1 MIDRRSLVEVGVA
14 MVLRDRFSNE
24 AGRISNSFRTMM
36 NDMNTWNRGIQM
48 STSNAFEFGK
58 ELVGGM
64 ARAYQYSA
72 GVYDQVFLASKMSG
86 ANAAQQAR
94 LMQVAKEVNEVTP
107 LTAADIASGE
117 KYLAMAGNNVEQIER
132 MIGPAAK
139 LASIFSMPLGQKG
152 GVADLVTNI
161 MQTFN
166 IPSQNATQV
175 VDQLATAVTSANISL
190 TDLAQSFQYSGAEF
204 RNAKI
209 SMGDAAAAIGVLGNQ
224 GIQASSAGTALA
236 NMMRYLTLSVTGQ
249 KKGGGEMLKS
259 LGIDPKTL
267 VDASGNLLRLDK
279 IISILGDKLRG
290 KRGIDISSAL
300 FNIFGVRGTRAA
312 SALLQDYWTGANKLT
327 ELMDKVAGAS
337 GTVENLTQERLQT
350 PAGII
355 EQFKSNWENFIVT
368 AGSTLAE
375 VFSPVLKLGSGILKI
390 INSMQETWAGKFL
403 VKVVATGAVVGTLYQ
418 GFKFIQ
424 GTIKMISTF
433 QALAT
438 SETNGMAEGMVRT
451 NVQASILEGHMRNIS
466 AMMMR
471 MTAMQMAPGK
481 FFALP
486 MGGTIGKTR
495 KGTVVARDARG
506 RFTSMSTLAGAGVGA
521 AVGSTVTKTA
531 GQQIA
536 KKGARGFGAAV
547 GSTVTK
553 TAGQQI
559 AKKGAMGFGAR
570 LLGGRL
576 LGFLGGPWGLLASIA
591 IPALIE
597 VIGGLTN
604 SVDKNT
610 AALTSEETKASIQ
623 DRNQQAFVDAVRSAI
638 RDGFKDSR
646 INISVDGNE
655 AGDFAPGG
663 QQDFTGISLGLN

>member
-1 MIDRRSLVEVGVA
+1 MINSRSLVEVGVA
-14 MVLRDRFSNE
+14 MVLKDRFSNE

-48 STSNAFEFGK
+48 SAANAFDFGK

-64 ARAYQYSA
+64 AKAYQYSA

-86 ANAAQQAR
+86 ANAAQQVR
-94 LMQVAKEVNEVTP
+94 LMQVAKEVNEVLP
-107 LTAADIASGE
+107 LTAKDIASGE
-117 KYLAMAGNNVEQIER
+117 KYLAMAGNNVEQIEK

-139 LASIFSMPLGQKG
+139 LASIFSMPLGEKG
-152 GVADLVTNI
+152 GVADLMTNI

-249 KKGGGEMLKS
+249 KKAGSTMLKS
-259 LGIDPKTL
+259 LGIDPASL
-267 VDASGNLLRLDK
+267 VDSQGNLLRLDK
-279 IISILGDKLRG
+279 IITMLGDKLRG
-290 KRGIDISSAL
+290 RRGIDISSAL

-312 SALLQDYWTGANKLT
+312 SALLQDYWSGTNKLT
-327 ELMDKVAGAS
+327 ELMDKVNSAK
-337 GTVENLTQERLQT
+337 GTVESLTQERLQT

-368 AGSTLAE
+368 VGSTLAQ
-375 VFSPVLKLGSGILKI
+375 VFNPLLKFGSGLFKI
-390 INSMQETWAGKFL
+390 INDIQETWAGKFL
-403 VKVVATGAVVGTLYQ
+403 VKVVATGALVGTLYQ
-418 GFKFIQ
+418 GFKFIS
-424 GTIKMISTF
+424 GTIRMISTF

-438 SETNGMAEGMVRT
+438 AETEGMAAGMTKT
-451 NVQASILEGHMRNIS
+451 NVQATILEGHLRNIS

-471 MTAMQMAPGK
+471 MTALQMAPGK

-486 MGGTIGKTR
+486 MGGTVGKTK
-495 KGTVVARDARG
+495 KGTVVARDSQG
-506 RFTSMSTLAGAGVGA
+506 RFTSMSTLAGAGAGA
-521 AVGSTVTKTA
+521 AVGSTVTRTA
-531 GQQIA
+531 GQQVA
-536 KKGARGFGAAV
+536 KRGA
-547 GSTVTK
+547 
-553 TAGQQI
+553 I
-559 AKKGAMGFGAR
+559 GFGAR
-570 LLGGRL
+570 LLGSRL
-576 LGFLGGPWGLLASIA
+576 LGFLGGPLGLALSIG
-591 IPALIE
+591 IPLLIE

-610 AALTSEETKASIQ
+610 EALNSDDNKASIQ
-623 DRNQQAFVDAVRSAI
+623 ERNQQAFVEAVRSAI

-646 INISVDGNE
+646 INISVDGE
-655 AGDFAPGG
+655 PVGDFAPGNSS
-663 QQDFTGISLGLN
+663 DFTGIALGIN

>member
-117 KYLAMAGNNVEQIER
+117 RYLAMAGNNVEQIER

-152 GVADLVTNI
+152 GVADLMTNI

-267 VDASGNLLRLDK
+267 VDASGNL
-279 IISILGDKLRG
+279 RG

-350 PAGII
+350 HAGII

-438 SETNGMAEGMVRT
+438 SETKGMAEGMVRT
-451 NVQASILEGHMRNIS
+451 NVQASILEGHLRNIS

-536 KKGARGFGAAV
+536 KR
-547 GSTVTK
+547 
-553 TAGQQI
+553 
-559 AKKGAMGFGAR
+559 GAMGFGAR

-610 AALTSEETKASIQ
+610 EALTSEETKASIQ

>member
-1 MIDRRSLVEVGVA
+1 MINSRSLVEVGVA
-14 MVLRDRFSNE
+14 MVLKDRFSNE

-48 STSNAFEFGK
+48 SAANAFDFGK

-64 ARAYQYSA
+64 AKAYQYSA

-107 LTAADIASGE
+107 LTAKDIASGE
-117 KYLAMAGNNVEQIER
+117 RYLAMAGNNVEQIEK

-139 LASIFSMPLGQKG
+139 LASIFSMPVGEKG
-152 GVADLVTNI
+152 GVADLMTNI

-175 VDQLATAVTSANISL
+175 VDQLATAVNSANISL

-249 KKGGGEMLKS
+249 KKAGSTMLKS
-259 LGIDPKTL
+259 LGIDPASL
-267 VDASGNLLRLDK
+267 VDSQGNLLRLDK
-279 IISILGDKLRG
+279 IITMLGDKLRG
-290 KRGIDISSAL
+290 RRGIDISSAL

-312 SALLQDYWTGANKLT
+312 SALLQDYWSGTNKLT
-327 ELMDKVAGAS
+327 ELMDKVNSAK
-337 GTVENLTQERLQT
+337 GTVESLTQERLQT

-355 EQFKSNWENFIVT
+355 EQFKSNWENFVVT
-368 AGSTLAE
+368 IGSTLAQ
-375 VFSPVLKLGSGILKI
+375 VFNPLLKFGSGLLKI
-390 INSMQETWAGKFL
+390 INDIQETWAGKFL
-403 VKVVATGAVVGTLYQ
+403 VKVVATGALVGTLYQ
-418 GFKFIQ
+418 GFKFIS
-424 GTIKMISTF
+424 GTIRMISTF

-438 SETNGMAEGMVRT
+438 AETEGMAAGMTKT
-451 NVQASILEGHMRNIS
+451 NVQATILEGHLRNIS

-471 MTAMQMAPGK
+471 MTALQMAPGK

-486 MGGTIGKTR
+486 MGGTVGKTK
-495 KGTVVARDARG
+495 KGTVVARDSQG
-506 RFTSMSTLAGAGVGA
+506 RFTSMSTLAGAGAGA
-521 AVGSTVTKTA
+521 AVGSTVTRTA
-531 GQQIA
+531 GQQVA
-536 KKGARGFGAAV
+536 KRGA
-547 GSTVTK
+547 
-553 TAGQQI
+553 I
-559 AKKGAMGFGAR
+559 GFGAR
-570 LLGGRL
+570 LLGSRL
-576 LGFLGGPWGLLASIA
+576 LGFLGGPLGLALSIG
-591 IPALIE
+591 IPLLIE

-610 AALTSEETKASIQ
+610 EALNSDDNKASIQ
-623 DRNQQAFVDAVRSAI
+623 ERNQQAFVEAVRSAI

-646 INISVDGNE
+646 INISVDGE
-655 AGDFAPGG
+655 PVGDFAPGNSS
-663 QQDFTGISLGLN
+663 DFTGIALGIN

>member
-1 MIDRRSLVEVGVA
+1 MINSRSLVEVGVA
-14 MVLRDRFSNE
+14 MVLKDRFSNE

-48 STSNAFEFGK
+48 SAANAFDFGK

-64 ARAYQYSA
+64 AKAYQYSA

-107 LTAADIASGE
+107 LTAKDIASGE
-117 KYLAMAGNNVEQIER
+117 RYLAMAGNNVEQIEK

-139 LASIFSMPLGQKG
+139 LASIFSMSLGEKG
-152 GVADLVTNI
+152 GVADLMTNI

-249 KKGGGEMLKS
+249 KKAGSTMLKS
-259 LGIDPKTL
+259 LGIDPASL
-267 VDASGNLLRLDK
+267 VDSQGNLLRLDK
-279 IISILGDKLRG
+279 IITMLGDKLRG
-290 KRGIDISSAL
+290 RRGIDISSAL

-312 SALLQDYWTGANKLT
+312 SALLQDYWSGTNKLT
-327 ELMDKVAGAS
+327 ELMDKVNSAK
-337 GTVENLTQERLQT
+337 GTVESLTQERLQT

-355 EQFKSNWENFIVT
+355 EQFKSNWENFVVT
-368 AGSTLAE
+368 VGSTLAQ
-375 VFSPVLKLGSGILKI
+375 VFNPLLKFGSGLFKI
-390 INSMQETWAGKFL
+390 INDIQETWAGKFL
-403 VKVVATGAVVGTLYQ
+403 VKVVATGALVGTLYQ
-418 GFKFIQ
+418 GFKFIS
-424 GTIKMISTF
+424 GTIRVISTF

-438 SETNGMAEGMVRT
+438 AETEGMAAGMNKT
-451 NVQASILEGHMRNIS
+451 NVQATILEGHLRNIS

-471 MTAMQMAPGK
+471 MTALQMAPGK

-486 MGGTIGKTR
+486 MGGTVGKTK
-495 KGTVVARDARG
+495 KGTVVARDSQG
-506 RFTSMSTLAGAGVGA
+506 RFTSMSTLAGAGAGA
-521 AVGSTVTKTA
+521 AVGSTVTRTA
-531 GQQIA
+531 GQQVA
-536 KKGARGFGAAV
+536 KRGA
-547 GSTVTK
+547 
-553 TAGQQI
+553 I
-559 AKKGAMGFGAR
+559 GFGAR
-570 LLGGRL
+570 LLGSRL
-576 LGFLGGPWGLLASIA
+576 LGFLGGPLGLALSIG
-591 IPALIE
+591 IPLLIE
-597 VIGGLTN
+597 VIGSLTS

-610 AALTSEETKASIQ
+610 EALNSDDNKASIQ
-623 DRNQQAFVDAVRSAI
+623 ERNQQAFVEAVRSAI

-646 INISVDGNE
+646 INISVDGE
-655 AGDFAPGG
+655 PVGDFAPGNSS
-663 QQDFTGISLGLN
+663 DFTGIALGIN

>member
-1 MIDRRSLVEVGVA
+1 MINSRSLVEVGVA
-14 MVLRDRFSNE
+14 MVLKDRFSNE

-48 STSNAFEFGK
+48 SAANAFDFGK

-64 ARAYQYSA
+64 AKAYQYSA

-117 KYLAMAGNNVEQIER
+117 KYLAMAGNNVEQIEK

-139 LASIFSMPLGQKG
+139 LASIFSMPLGGKG
-152 GVADLVTNI
+152 GVADSMTNI

-175 VDQLATAVTSANISL
+175 VDQLATAVNSANISL

-259 LGIDPKTL
+259 LGIDPASL
-267 VDASGNLLRLDK
+267 VDSQGNLLRLDK
-279 IISILGDKLRG
+279 IITMLGDKLRG
-290 KRGIDISSAL
+290 RRGIDISSAL

-312 SALLQDYWTGANKLT
+312 SALLQDYWSGTNKLT
-327 ELMDKVAGAS
+327 ELMDKVNSAK
-337 GTVENLTQERLQT
+337 GTVESLTQERLQT

-355 EQFKSNWENFIVT
+355 EQFKSNWENFVVT
-368 AGSTLAE
+368 VGSTLAQ
-375 VFSPVLKLGSGILKI
+375 VFNPLLKFGSGLLKI
-390 INSMQETWAGKFL
+390 INDIQETWAGKFL
-403 VKVVATGAVVGTLYQ
+403 VKVVATGALVGTLYQ
-418 GFKFIQ
+418 GFKFIS
-424 GTIKMISTF
+424 GTIRMISTF

-438 SETNGMAEGMVRT
+438 AETEGMAAGMTKT
-451 NVQASILEGHMRNIS
+451 NVQATILEGHLRNIS

-471 MTAMQMAPGK
+471 MTALQMAPGK

-486 MGGTIGKTR
+486 MGGTVGKTK
-495 KGTVVARDARG
+495 KGTVVARDSQG
-506 RFTSMSTLAGAGVGA
+506 RFTSMSTLAGAGAGA
-521 AVGSTVTKTA
+521 AVGSTVTRTA
-531 GQQIA
+531 GQQVA
-536 KKGARGFGAAV
+536 KRGA
-547 GSTVTK
+547 
-553 TAGQQI
+553 I
-559 AKKGAMGFGAR
+559 GFGAR
-570 LLGGRL
+570 LLGSRL
-576 LGFLGGPWGLLASIA
+576 LGFLGGPLGLALSIG
-591 IPALIE
+591 IPLLIE

-610 AALTSEETKASIQ
+610 EALNSDDNKASIQ
-623 DRNQQAFVDAVRSAI
+623 ERNQQAFVEAVRSAI

-646 INISVDGNE
+646 INISVDGE
-655 AGDFAPGG
+655 PVGDFAPGNSS
-663 QQDFTGISLGLN
+663 DFTGIALGIN

>member
-1 MIDRRSLVEVGVA
+1 MINSRSLVEVGVA
-14 MVLRDRFSNE
+14 MVLKDRFSNE

-48 STSNAFEFGK
+48 SAANAFDFGK

-64 ARAYQYSA
+64 AKAYQYSA

-107 LTAADIASGE
+107 LTAKDIASGE
-117 KYLAMAGNNVEQIER
+117 RYLAMAGNNVEQIEK

-139 LASIFSMPLGQKG
+139 LASIFSMPLGEKG
-152 GVADLVTNI
+152 GVADLMTNI

-249 KKGGGEMLKS
+249 KKAGSTMLKS
-259 LGIDPKTL
+259 LGIDPASL
-267 VDASGNLLRLDK
+267 VDSQGNLLRLDK
-279 IISILGDKLRG
+279 IITMLGDKLRG
-290 KRGIDISSAL
+290 RRGIDISSAL

-312 SALLQDYWTGANKLT
+312 SALLQDYWSGTNKLT
-327 ELMDKVAGAS
+327 ELMDKVNSAK

-368 AGSTLAE
+368 AGSTLAK
-375 VFSPVLKLGSGILKI
+375 VFNPLLKFGSGLLKI
-390 INSMQETWAGKFL
+390 INDIQETWAGKFL
-403 VKVVATGAVVGTLYQ
+403 VKIVATGALVGTIYQ
-418 GFKFIQ
+418 GFKFIS
-424 GTIKMISTF
+424 GTIRMISTF

-438 SETNGMAEGMVRT
+438 AETEGMAAGMTKT
-451 NVQASILEGHMRNIS
+451 NVQATILESHLRNIS

-471 MTAMQMAPGK
+471 MTALQMAPGK

-486 MGGTIGKTR
+486 MGGTVGKTK
-495 KGTVVARDARG
+495 KGTVVARDSQG
-506 RFTSMSTLAGAGVGA
+506 RFTSMSTLAGAGAGA
-521 AVGSTVTKTA
+521 AVGSTVTRTA
-531 GQQIA
+531 GQQVA
-536 KKGARGFGAAV
+536 KRGA
-547 GSTVTK
+547 
-553 TAGQQI
+553 I
-559 AKKGAMGFGAR
+559 GFGAR
-570 LLGGRL
+570 LLGSRL
-576 LGFLGGPWGLLASIA
+576 LGFLGGPLGLALSIG
-591 IPALIE
+591 IPLLIE
-597 VIGGLTN
+597 VIGGLTS

-610 AALTSEETKASIQ
+610 EALNSDDNKASLQ
-623 DRNQQAFVDAVRSAI
+623 ERNQQAFVEAVRSAI

-646 INISVDGNE
+646 INISVDGE
-655 AGDFAPGG
+655 PVGDFAPGNSS
-663 QQDFTGISLGLN
+663 DFTGIALGIN

>member
-1 MIDRRSLVEVGVA
+1 MINSRSLVEVGVA
-14 MVLRDRFSNE
+14 MVLKDRFSNE

-48 STSNAFEFGK
+48 SAANAFDFGK

-64 ARAYQYSA
+64 AKAYQYSA

-107 LTAADIASGE
+107 LTAKDIASGE
-117 KYLAMAGNNVEQIER
+117 RYLAMAGNNVEQIEK
-132 MIGPAAK
+132 MIGPASK
-139 LASIFSMPLGQKG
+139 LASIFSMPLGEKG
-152 GVADLVTNI
+152 GVADLMTNI

-249 KKGGGEMLKS
+249 KKAGSTMLKS
-259 LGIDPKTL
+259 LGIDPASL
-267 VDASGNLLRLDK
+267 VDSQGNLLRLDK
-279 IISILGDKLRG
+279 IITMLGDKLRG
-290 KRGIDISSAL
+290 RRGIDISSAL

-312 SALLQDYWTGANKLT
+312 SALLQDYWSGTNKLT
-327 ELMDKVAGAS
+327 ELMDKVNSAK
-337 GTVENLTQERLQT
+337 GTVESLTQERLQT

-355 EQFKSNWENFIVT
+355 EQFKSNWENFVVT
-368 AGSTLAE
+368 VGSTLAQ
-375 VFSPVLKLGSGILKI
+375 VFNPLLKFGSGLLKI
-390 INSMQETWAGKFL
+390 INDIQETWAGKFL
-403 VKVVATGAVVGTLYQ
+403 VKVVATGALVGTIYQ
-418 GFKFIQ
+418 GFKFIS
-424 GTIKMISTF
+424 GTIRMISTF

-438 SETNGMAEGMVRT
+438 AETEGMAAGMTKT
-451 NVQASILEGHMRNIS
+451 NVQATILEGHLRNIS

-471 MTAMQMAPGK
+471 MTALQMAPGK

-486 MGGTIGKTR
+486 MGGTVGKTK
-495 KGTVVARDARG
+495 KGTVVARDSQG
-506 RFTSMSTLAGAGVGA
+506 RFTSMSTLAGAGAGA
-521 AVGSTVTKTA
+521 AVGSTVTRTA
-531 GQQIA
+531 GQQVA
-536 KKGARGFGAAV
+536 KRGA
-547 GSTVTK
+547 
-553 TAGQQI
+553 I
-559 AKKGAMGFGAR
+559 GFGAR
-570 LLGGRL
+570 LLGSRL
-576 LGFLGGPWGLLASIA
+576 LGFLGGPLGLALSIG
-591 IPALIE
+591 IPLLIE

-610 AALTSEETKASIQ
+610 EALNSDDNKASIQ
-623 DRNQQAFVDAVRSAI
+623 ERNQQAFVEAVRSAI

-646 INISVDGNE
+646 INISVDGE
-655 AGDFAPGG
+655 PVGDFAPGNSS
-663 QQDFTGISLGLN
+663 DFTGIALGIN

>member
-1 MIDRRSLVEVGVA
+1 MINSRSLVEVGVA
-14 MVLRDRFSNE
+14 MVLKDRFSNE

-48 STSNAFEFGK
+48 SAANAFDFGK

-64 ARAYQYSA
+64 AKAYQYSA

-107 LTAADIASGE
+107 LTAKDIASGE
-117 KYLAMAGNNVEQIER
+117 RYLAMAGNNVEQIEK

-139 LASIFSMPLGQKG
+139 LASIFSMPLGEKG
-152 GVADLVTNI
+152 GVADLMTNI

-209 SMGDAAAAIGVLGNQ
+209 SMGDAAAAVGVLGNQ

-249 KKGGGEMLKS
+249 KKAGSTMLKS
-259 LGIDPKTL
+259 LGIDPASL
-267 VDASGNLLRLDK
+267 VDSQGNLLRLDK
-279 IISILGDKLRG
+279 IITMLGDKLRG
-290 KRGIDISSAL
+290 RRGIDISSAL

-312 SALLQDYWTGANKLT
+312 SALLQDYWSGTNKLT
-327 ELMDKVAGAS
+327 ELMDKVNSAK
-337 GTVENLTQERLQT
+337 GTVESLTQERLQT

-355 EQFKSNWENFIVT
+355 EQFKSNWENFVVT
-368 AGSTLAE
+368 VGSTLAQ
-375 VFSPVLKLGSGILKI
+375 VFNPLLKFGSGLLKI
-390 INSMQETWAGKFL
+390 INDIQETWAGKFL
-403 VKVVATGAVVGTLYQ
+403 VKVVATGALVGTLYQ
-418 GFKFIQ
+418 GFKFIS
-424 GTIKMISTF
+424 GTIRMISTF

-438 SETNGMAEGMVRT
+438 AETEGMAAGMTKT
-451 NVQASILEGHMRNIS
+451 NVQATILEGHLRNIS

-471 MTAMQMAPGK
+471 MTALQMAPGK

-486 MGGTIGKTR
+486 MGGTVGKTK
-495 KGTVVARDARG
+495 KGTVVARDSQG
-506 RFTSMSTLAGAGVGA
+506 RFTSMSTLAGAGAGA
-521 AVGSTVTKTA
+521 AVGSTVTRTA
-531 GQQIA
+531 GQQVA
-536 KKGARGFGAAV
+536 KRGA
-547 GSTVTK
+547 
-553 TAGQQI
+553 I
-559 AKKGAMGFGAR
+559 GFGAR
-570 LLGGRL
+570 LLGSRL
-576 LGFLGGPWGLLASIA
+576 LGFLGGPLGLALSIG
-591 IPALIE
+591 IPLLIE

-610 AALTSEETKASIQ
+610 ETLNSDDNKASIQ
-623 DRNQQAFVDAVRSAI
+623 ERNQQAFVGAVRSAI

-646 INISVDGNE
+646 INISVDGE
-655 AGDFAPGG
+655 PVGDFAPGNSS
-663 QQDFTGISLGLN
+663 DFTSIALGIN

>member
-1 MIDRRSLVEVGVA
+1 MINSRSLVEVGVA
-14 MVLRDRFSNE
+14 MVLKDRFSNE

-48 STSNAFEFGK
+48 SAANAFDFGK

-64 ARAYQYSA
+64 AKAYQYSA

-107 LTAADIASGE
+107 LTAKDIASGE
-117 KYLAMAGNNVEQIER
+117 RYLAMAGNNVEQIEK

-139 LASIFSMPLGQKG
+139 LASIFSMPVGEKG
-152 GVADLVTNI
+152 GVADLMTNI

-175 VDQLATAVTSANISL
+175 VDQLATAVNSANISL

-249 KKGGGEMLKS
+249 KKAGSTMLKS
-259 LGIDPKTL
+259 LGIDPASL
-267 VDASGNLLRLDK
+267 VDSQGNLLRLDK
-279 IISILGDKLRG
+279 IITILGDKLRG
-290 KRGIDISSAL
+290 RRGIDISSAL

-312 SALLQDYWTGANKLT
+312 SALLQDYWSGTNKLT
-327 ELMDKVAGAS
+327 ELMDKVNSAK
-337 GTVENLTQERLQT
+337 GTVESLTQERLQT

-355 EQFKSNWENFIVT
+355 EQFKSNWENFVVT
-368 AGSTLAE
+368 VGSTLAQ
-375 VFSPVLKLGSGILKI
+375 VFNPLLKFGSGLFKI
-390 INSMQETWAGKFL
+390 INDIQETWAGKFL
-403 VKVVATGAVVGTLYQ
+403 VKVVATGALVGTLYQ
-418 GFKFIQ
+418 GFKFIS
-424 GTIKMISTF
+424 GTIRMISTF

-438 SETNGMAEGMVRT
+438 AETEGMAAGMTKT
-451 NVQASILEGHMRNIS
+451 NVQATILEGHLRNIS

-471 MTAMQMAPGK
+471 MTALQMAPGK

-486 MGGTIGKTR
+486 MGGTVGKTK
-495 KGTVVARDARG
+495 KGTVVARDSQG
-506 RFTSMSTLAGAGVGA
+506 RFTSMSTLAGAGAGA
-521 AVGSTVTKTA
+521 AVGSTVTRTA
-531 GQQIA
+531 GQQVA
-536 KKGARGFGAAV
+536 KRGA
-547 GSTVTK
+547 
-553 TAGQQI
+553 I
-559 AKKGAMGFGAR
+559 GFGAR
-570 LLGGRL
+570 LLGSRL
-576 LGFLGGPWGLLASIA
+576 LGFLGGPLGLALSIG
-591 IPALIE
+591 IPLLIE

-610 AALTSEETKASIQ
+610 EALNSDDNKASIQ
-623 DRNQQAFVDAVRSAI
+623 ERNQQAFVEAVRSAI

>member
-1 MIDRRSLVEVGVA
+1 MINSRSLVEVGVA
-14 MVLRDRFSNE
+14 MVLKDRFSNE

-48 STSNAFEFGK
+48 SAANAFDFGK

-64 ARAYQYSA
+64 AKAYQYSA

-107 LTAADIASGE
+107 LTAKDIASGE
-117 KYLAMAGNNVEQIER
+117 RYLAMAGNNVEQIEK

-139 LASIFSMPLGQKG
+139 LASIFSMPLGEKG
-152 GVADLVTNI
+152 GVADLMTNI

-175 VDQLATAVTSANISL
+175 VDQLATAVNSANISL

-249 KKGGGEMLKS
+249 KKAGSTMLKS
-259 LGIDPKTL
+259 LGIDPASL
-267 VDASGNLLRLDK
+267 VDSQGNLLRLDK
-279 IISILGDKLRG
+279 IITMLGDKLRG
-290 KRGIDISSAL
+290 RRGIDISSAL

-312 SALLQDYWTGANKLT
+312 SALLQDYWSGTNKLT
-327 ELMDKVAGAS
+327 ELMDKVNSAK
-337 GTVENLTQERLQT
+337 GTVESLAQERLQT

-355 EQFKSNWENFIVT
+355 EQFKSNWENFVVT
-368 AGSTLAE
+368 VGSTLAQ
-375 VFSPVLKLGSGILKI
+375 VFNPLLKFGSGLLKI
-390 INSMQETWAGKFL
+390 INDIQETWAGKFL
-403 VKVVATGAVVGTLYQ
+403 VKVVATGALVGTLYQ
-418 GFKFIQ
+418 GFKFIS
-424 GTIKMISTF
+424 GTIRMISTF

-438 SETNGMAEGMVRT
+438 AETEGMAAGMTKT
-451 NVQASILEGHMRNIS
+451 NVQATILEGHLRNIS

-471 MTAMQMAPGK
+471 MTALQMAPGK

-486 MGGTIGKTR
+486 MGGTVGKTK
-495 KGTVVARDARG
+495 KGTVVARDSQG
-506 RFTSMSTLAGAGVGA
+506 RFTSMRTLAGAGAGA
-521 AVGSTVTKTA
+521 AVGSTVTRTA
-531 GQQIA
+531 GQQVA
-536 KKGARGFGAAV
+536 KRGA
-547 GSTVTK
+547 
-553 TAGQQI
+553 I
-559 AKKGAMGFGAR
+559 GFGAR
-570 LLGGRL
+570 LLGSRL
-576 LGFLGGPWGLLASIA
+576 LGFLGGPWGLALSIG
-591 IPALIE
+591 IPLLME

-610 AALTSEETKASIQ
+610 EALNSDDNKASIQ
-623 DRNQQAFVDAVRSAI
+623 ERNQQAFVEAVRSAI

-646 INISVDGNE
+646 INISVDGE
-655 AGDFAPGG
+655 PVGDFAPGNSS
-663 QQDFTGISLGLN
+663 DFTGIALGIN

>member
-1 MIDRRSLVEVGVA
+1 MINSRSLVEVGVA
-14 MVLRDRFSNE
+14 MVLKDRFSNE

-48 STSNAFEFGK
+48 SAANAFDFGK

-64 ARAYQYSA
+64 AKAYQYSA

-107 LTAADIASGE
+107 LTAKDIASGE
-117 KYLAMAGNNVEQIER
+117 RYLAMAGNNVEQIER

-152 GVADLVTNI
+152 GVADLMTNI

-249 KKGGGEMLKS
+249 KKAGSTMLKS
-259 LGIDPKTL
+259 LGIDPASL
-267 VDASGNLLRLDK
+267 VDSQGNLLRLDK
-279 IISILGDKLRG
+279 IITMLGDKLRG
-290 KRGIDISSAL
+290 RRGIDISSAL

-312 SALLQDYWTGANKLT
+312 SALLQDYWSGTNKLT
-327 ELMDKVAGAS
+327 ELMDKVNSAK
-337 GTVENLTQERLQT
+337 GTVESLTQERLQT

-355 EQFKSNWENFIVT
+355 EQFKSNWENFVVT
-368 AGSTLAE
+368 VGSTLAQ
-375 VFSPVLKLGSGILKI
+375 VFNPLLKFGSGLLKI
-390 INSMQETWAGKFL
+390 INDIQETWAGKFL
-403 VKVVATGAVVGTLYQ
+403 VKVVATGALVGTLYQ
-418 GFKFIQ
+418 GFKFIS
-424 GTIKMISTF
+424 GTIRMISTF

-438 SETNGMAEGMVRT
+438 AETEGMAAGMTKT
-451 NVQASILEGHMRNIS
+451 NVQATILEGHLRNIS

-471 MTAMQMAPGK
+471 MTALQMAPGK

-486 MGGTIGKTR
+486 MGGTVGKTK
-495 KGTVVARDARG
+495 KGTVVARDSQG
-506 RFTSMSTLAGAGVGA
+506 RFTSMSTLAGAGAGA
-521 AVGSTVTKTA
+521 AVGSTVTRTA
-531 GQQIA
+531 GQQVA
-536 KKGARGFGAAV
+536 KRGA
-547 GSTVTK
+547 
-553 TAGQQI
+553 I
-559 AKKGAMGFGAR
+559 GFGAR
-570 LLGGRL
+570 LLGSRL
-576 LGFLGGPWGLLASIA
+576 LGFLGGPLGLALSIG
-591 IPALIE
+591 IPLLIE

-610 AALTSEETKASIQ
+610 EALNSDDNKASIQ
-623 DRNQQAFVDAVRSAI
+623 ERNQQAFVEAVRSAI

-646 INISVDGNE
+646 INISVDGE
-655 AGDFAPGG
+655 PVGDFAPGNSS
-663 QQDFTGISLGLN
+663 DFTGIALGIN

>member
-1 MIDRRSLVEVGVA
+1 MINSRSLVEVGVA
-14 MVLRDRFSNE
+14 MVLKDRFSNE

-48 STSNAFEFGK
+48 SAANAFDFGK

-64 ARAYQYSA
+64 AKAYQYSA

-86 ANAAQQAR
+86 ANAAQQVR
-94 LMQVAKEVNEVTP
+94 LMQVAKEVNEVLP
-107 LTAADIASGE
+107 LTAKDIASGE
-117 KYLAMAGNNVEQIER
+117 KYLAMAGNNVEQIEK

-139 LASIFSMPLGQKG
+139 LASIFSMPLGERG
-152 GVADLVTNI
+152 GVADLMTNI

-249 KKGGGEMLKS
+249 KKAGSTMLKS
-259 LGIDPKTL
+259 LGIDPASL
-267 VDASGNLLRLDK
+267 VDSQGNLLRLDK
-279 IISILGDKLRG
+279 IITMLGDKLRG
-290 KRGIDISSAL
+290 RRGIDISSAL

-312 SALLQDYWTGANKLT
+312 SALLQDYWSGTNKLT
-327 ELMDKVAGAS
+327 ELMDKVNSAK
-337 GTVENLTQERLQT
+337 GTVESLTQERLQT

-355 EQFKSNWENFIVT
+355 EQFKSNWENFVVT
-368 AGSTLAE
+368 VGSTLAQ
-375 VFSPVLKLGSGILKI
+375 VFNPLLKFGSGLLKI
-390 INSMQETWAGKFL
+390 INDIQETWAGKFL
-403 VKVVATGAVVGTLYQ
+403 VKVVATGALVGTLYQ
-418 GFKFIQ
+418 GFKFIS
-424 GTIKMISTF
+424 GTIRMISTF

-438 SETNGMAEGMVRT
+438 AETEGMAAGMTKT
-451 NVQASILEGHMRNIS
+451 NVQATILEGHLRNIS

-471 MTAMQMAPGK
+471 MTALQMAPGK

-486 MGGTIGKTR
+486 MGGTVGKTK
-495 KGTVVARDARG
+495 KGTVVARDSQG
-506 RFTSMSTLAGAGVGA
+506 RFTSMSTLAGAGAGA
-521 AVGSTVTKTA
+521 AVGSTVTRTA
-531 GQQIA
+531 GQQVA
-536 KKGARGFGAAV
+536 KRGA
-547 GSTVTK
+547 
-553 TAGQQI
+553 I
-559 AKKGAMGFGAR
+559 GFGAR
-570 LLGGRL
+570 LLGSRL
-576 LGFLGGPWGLLASIA
+576 LGFLGGPLGLALSIG
-591 IPALIE
+591 IPLLIE

-610 AALTSEETKASIQ
+610 EALNSDDNKASIQ
-623 DRNQQAFVDAVRSAI
+623 ERNQQAFVEAVRSAI

-646 INISVDGNE
+646 INISVDGE
-655 AGDFAPGG
+655 PVGDFAPGNSS
-663 QQDFTGISLGLN
+663 DFTGIALGIN

>member
-1 MIDRRSLVEVGVA
+1 MINSRSLVEVGVA
-14 MVLRDRFSNE
+14 MVLKDRFSNE

-48 STSNAFEFGK
+48 SAANAFDFGK

-64 ARAYQYSA
+64 AKAYQYSA

-107 LTAADIASGE
+107 LTAKDIALGE
-117 KYLAMAGNNVEQIER
+117 RYLAMAGNNVEQIEK

-139 LASIFSMPLGQKG
+139 LASIFSMPVGEKG
-152 GVADLVTNI
+152 GVADLMTNI

-175 VDQLATAVTSANISL
+175 VDQLATAVNSANISL

-249 KKGGGEMLKS
+249 KKAGSTMLKS
-259 LGIDPKTL
+259 LGIDPASL
-267 VDASGNLLRLDK
+267 VDSQGNLLRLDK
-279 IISILGDKLRG
+279 IITMLGDKLRG
-290 KRGIDISSAL
+290 RRGIDISSAL

-312 SALLQDYWTGANKLT
+312 SALLQDYWSGTNKLT
-327 ELMDKVAGAS
+327 ELMDKVNSAK
-337 GTVENLTQERLQT
+337 GTVESLTQERLQT

-375 VFSPVLKLGSGILKI
+375 VFSPVLKLGSRILGI

-403 VKVVATGAVVGTLYQ
+403 VKVVATGAVIGTLYQ

-424 GTIKMISTF
+424 GTIRMISTF

-438 SETNGMAEGMVRT
+438 TETNGMAEGMART
-451 NVQASILEGHMRNIS
+451 NVQASILEGHLRNIS

-486 MGGTIGKTR
+486 MGGTVGKTK
-495 KGTVVARDARG
+495 KGTVVARDSQG
-506 RFTSMSTLAGAGVGA
+506 RFTSMSTLAGAGAGA
-521 AVGSTVTKTA
+521 AVGSTVTRTA
-531 GQQIA
+531 GQQVA
-536 KKGARGFGAAV
+536 KRGA
-547 GSTVTK
+547 
-553 TAGQQI
+553 I
-559 AKKGAMGFGAR
+559 GFGAR
-570 LLGGRL
+570 LLGSRL
-576 LGFLGGPWGLLASIA
+576 LGFLGGPLGLALSIG
-591 IPALIE
+591 IPLLIE

-610 AALTSEETKASIQ
+610 EALNSDDNKASIQ
-623 DRNQQAFVDAVRSAI
+623 ERNQQAFVEAVRSAI

-646 INISVDGNE
+646 INISVDGE
-655 AGDFAPGG
+655 PVGDFAPGNSS
-663 QQDFTGISLGLN
+663 DFTGIALGIN

>member
-1 MIDRRSLVEVGVA
+1 MINSRSLVEVGVA
-14 MVLRDRFSNE
+14 MVLKDRFSNE

-48 STSNAFEFGK
+48 SAANAFDFGK

-64 ARAYQYSA
+64 AKAYQYSA

-107 LTAADIASGE
+107 LTAKDIASGE
-117 KYLAMAGNNVEQIER
+117 RYLAMAGNNVEQIEK

-139 LASIFSMPLGQKG
+139 LASIFSMPLGEKG
-152 GVADLVTNI
+152 GVADLMTNI

-249 KKGGGEMLKS
+249 KKAGSTMLKS
-259 LGIDPKTL
+259 LGIDPASL
-267 VDASGNLLRLDK
+267 VDSQGNLLRLDK
-279 IISILGDKLRG
+279 IITMLGDKLRG
-290 KRGIDISSAL
+290 RRGIDISSAL

-312 SALLQDYWTGANKLT
+312 SALLQDYWSGTNKLT
-327 ELMDKVAGAS
+327 ELMDKVNSAK
-337 GTVENLTQERLQT
+337 GTVESLTQERLQT

-355 EQFKSNWENFIVT
+355 EQFKSNWENFVVT
-368 AGSTLAE
+368 VGSTLAR
-375 VFSPVLKLGSGILKI
+375 VFNPLLKFGSGLFKI
-390 INSMQETWAGKFL
+390 INDIQETWAGKFL
-403 VKVVATGAVVGTLYQ
+403 VKVVATGALVGTLYQ
-418 GFKFIQ
+418 GFKFIS
-424 GTIKMISTF
+424 GTIRMISTF

-438 SETNGMAEGMVRT
+438 AETEGMAAGMTKT
-451 NVQASILEGHMRNIS
+451 NVQATILEGHLRNIS

-471 MTAMQMAPGK
+471 MTALQMAPGK

-486 MGGTIGKTR
+486 MGGTVGKTK
-495 KGTVVARDARG
+495 KGTVVARDSQG
-506 RFTSMSTLAGAGVGA
+506 RFTSMSTLAGAGAGA
-521 AVGSTVTKTA
+521 AVGSTVTRTA
-531 GQQIA
+531 GQQVA
-536 KKGARGFGAAV
+536 KRGA
-547 GSTVTK
+547 
-553 TAGQQI
+553 I
-559 AKKGAMGFGAR
+559 GFGAR
-570 LLGGRL
+570 LLGSRL
-576 LGFLGGPWGLLASIA
+576 LGFLGGPLGLALSIG
-591 IPALIE
+591 IPLLIE
-597 VIGGLTN
+597 VIGSLTS

-610 AALTSEETKASIQ
+610 EALNSDDNKASIQ
-623 DRNQQAFVDAVRSAI
+623 ERNQQAFVEAVRSAI

-646 INISVDGNE
+646 INISVDGE
-655 AGDFAPGG
+655 PVGDFAPGNSS
-663 QQDFTGISLGLN
+663 DFTGIALGIN

>member
-1 MIDRRSLVEVGVA
+1 MINSRSLVEVGVA
-14 MVLRDRFSNE
+14 MVLKDRFSNE

-48 STSNAFEFGK
+48 SAANAFDFGK

-64 ARAYQYSA
+64 AKAYQYSA

-107 LTAADIASGE
+107 LTAKDIASGE
-117 KYLAMAGNNVEQIER
+117 RYLAMAGNNVEQIEK

-139 LASIFSMPLGQKG
+139 LASIFSMPLGEKG
-152 GVADLVTNI
+152 GVADLMTNI

-249 KKGGGEMLKS
+249 KKAGSTMLKS
-259 LGIDPKTL
+259 LGIDPASL
-267 VDASGNLLRLDK
+267 VDSQGNLLRLDK
-279 IISILGDKLRG
+279 IITMLGDKLRG
-290 KRGIDISSAL
+290 RRGIDISSAL

-312 SALLQDYWTGANKLT
+312 SALLQDYWSGTNKLT
-327 ELMDKVAGAS
+327 ELMDKVNSAK
-337 GTVENLTQERLQT
+337 GTVESLTQERLQT

-355 EQFKSNWENFIVT
+355 EQFKSNWENFVVT
-368 AGSTLAE
+368 VGSTLAQ
-375 VFSPVLKLGSGILKI
+375 VFNPLLKFGSGLLKI
-390 INSMQETWAGKFL
+390 INDIQETWAGKFL
-403 VKVVATGAVVGTLYQ
+403 VKVVATGALVGTLYQ
-418 GFKFIQ
+418 GFKFIS
-424 GTIKMISTF
+424 GTIRMISTF

-438 SETNGMAEGMVRT
+438 AETEGMAAGMTKT
-451 NVQASILEGHMRNIS
+451 NVQATILEGHLRNIS

-471 MTAMQMAPGK
+471 MTALQMAPGK

-486 MGGTIGKTR
+486 MGGTVGKTKR
-495 KGTVVARDARG
+495 GTVVARDSQG
-506 RFTSMSTLAGAGVGA
+506 RFTSMSTLAGAGAGA
-521 AVGSTVTKTA
+521 AVGSTVTRTA
-531 GQQIA
+531 GQQVA
-536 KKGARGFGAAV
+536 KRGA
-547 GSTVTK
+547 
-553 TAGQQI
+553 I
-559 AKKGAMGFGAR
+559 GFGAR
-570 LLGGRL
+570 LLGSRL
-576 LGFLGGPWGLLASIA
+576 LGFLGGPLGLALSIG
-591 IPALIE
+591 IPLLIE
-597 VIGGLTN
+597 VIGSLTS

-610 AALTSEETKASIQ
+610 EALNSDDNKASIQ
-623 DRNQQAFVDAVRSAI
+623 ERNQQAFVEAVRSAI

-646 INISVDGNE
+646 INISVDGE
-655 AGDFAPGG
+655 PVGDFAPGNSS
-663 QQDFTGISLGLN
+663 DFTGIALGIN

>member
-1 MIDRRSLVEVGVA
+1 
-14 MVLRDRFSNE
+14 
-24 AGRISNSFRTMM
+24 MM

-117 KYLAMAGNNVEQIER
+117 RYLAMAGNNVEQIER

-152 GVADLVTNI
+152 GVADLMTNI

-166 IPSQNATQV
+166 IPAQNANQV

-259 LGIDPKTL
+259 LGIDPASL

-279 IISILGDKLRG
+279 IISILGEKLRG
-290 KRGIDISSAL
+290 KSGIGISSAL

-327 ELMDKVAGAS
+327 ELMDKVAGAN

-438 SETNGMAEGMVRT
+438 TETNGMAEGMIRT
-451 NVQASILEGHMRNIS
+451 NVQATILEGHLRNIS
-466 AMMMR
+466 MMMS
-471 MTAMQMAPGK
+471 TVASK
-481 FFALP
+481 NLS
-486 MGGTIGKTR
+486 MGGSIALASGMFMGKD
-495 KGTVVARDARG
+495 KRG
-506 RFTSMSTLAGAGVGA
+506 RTYYRDSSGKRVSRDIALGA
-521 AVGSTVTKTA
+521 AIGSTTK
-531 GQQIA
+531 
-536 KKGARGFGAAV
+536 
-547 GSTVTK
+547 TVTK

-597 VIGGLTN
+597 VIGGLTS
-604 SVDKNT
+604 SVDNNT
-610 AALTSEETKASIQ
+610 AALNSEETKASIQ
-623 DRNQQAFVDAVRSAI
+623 DRNQQAFIDAVRGAI

>member
-1 MIDRRSLVEVGVA
+1 MINSRSLVEVGVA
-14 MVLRDRFSNE
+14 MVLKDRFSNE

-48 STSNAFEFGK
+48 SAANAFDFGK

-64 ARAYQYSA
+64 AKAYQYSA
-72 GVYDQVFLASKMSG
+72 GVYDQVFLASKVSG

-107 LTAADIASGE
+107 LTAKDIASGE
-117 KYLAMAGNNVEQIER
+117 RYLAMAGNNVEQIEK

-139 LASIFSMPLGQKG
+139 LASIFSMPVGEKG
-152 GVADLVTNI
+152 GVADLMTNI

-175 VDQLATAVTSANISL
+175 VDQLATAVNSANISL

-249 KKGGGEMLKS
+249 KKAGSTMLKS
-259 LGIDPKTL
+259 LGIDPASL
-267 VDASGNLLRLDK
+267 VDSQGNLLRLDK
-279 IISILGDKLRG
+279 IITILGDKLRG
-290 KRGIDISSAL
+290 RRGIDISSAL

-312 SALLQDYWTGANKLT
+312 SALLQDYWSGTNKLT
-327 ELMDKVAGAS
+327 ELMDKVNSAK
-337 GTVENLTQERLQT
+337 GTVESLTQERLQT

-355 EQFKSNWENFIVT
+355 EQFKSNWENFVVT
-368 AGSTLAE
+368 VGSTLAQ
-375 VFSPVLKLGSGILKI
+375 VFNPLLKFGSGLLKI
-390 INSMQETWAGKFL
+390 INDIQETWAGKFL
-403 VKVVATGAVVGTLYQ
+403 VKVVATGALVGTLYQ
-418 GFKFIQ
+418 GFKFIS
-424 GTIKMISTF
+424 GTIRMISTF

-438 SETNGMAEGMVRT
+438 AETEGMAAGMTKT
-451 NVQASILEGHMRNIS
+451 NVQATILEGHLRNIS

-471 MTAMQMAPGK
+471 MTALQMAPGK

-486 MGGTIGKTR
+486 MGGTVGKTK
-495 KGTVVARDARG
+495 KGTVVARDSQG
-506 RFTSMSTLAGAGVGA
+506 RFTSMSTLAGAGAGA
-521 AVGSTVTKTA
+521 AVGSTVTRTA
-531 GQQIA
+531 GQQVA
-536 KKGARGFGAAV
+536 KRGA
-547 GSTVTK
+547 
-553 TAGQQI
+553 I
-559 AKKGAMGFGAR
+559 GFGAR
-570 LLGGRL
+570 LLGSRL
-576 LGFLGGPWGLLASIA
+576 LGFLGGPLGLALSIG
-591 IPALIE
+591 IPLLIE

-610 AALTSEETKASIQ
+610 EALNSDDNKASIQ
-623 DRNQQAFVDAVRSAI
+623 ERNQQAFVEAVRSAI

-646 INISVDGNE
+646 INISVDGE
-655 AGDFAPGG
+655 PVGDFAPGNSS
-663 QQDFTGISLGLN
+663 DFTGIALGIN

>member
-1 MIDRRSLVEVGVA
+1 MINSRSLVEVGVA
-14 MVLRDRFSNE
+14 MVLKDRFSNE

-48 STSNAFEFGK
+48 SAANAFDFGK

-64 ARAYQYSA
+64 AKAYQYSA
-72 GVYDQVFLASKMSG
+72 GVYDQVFLASKVSG

-107 LTAADIASGE
+107 LTAKDIASGE
-117 KYLAMAGNNVEQIER
+117 RYLAMAGNNVEQIEK

-139 LASIFSMPLGQKG
+139 LASIFSMPLGEKG
-152 GVADLVTNI
+152 GVADLMTNI

-175 VDQLATAVTSANISL
+175 VDQLATAVNSANISL

-249 KKGGGEMLKS
+249 KKAGSTMLKS
-259 LGIDPKTL
+259 LGIDPASL
-267 VDASGNLLRLDK
+267 VDSQGNLLRLDK
-279 IISILGDKLRG
+279 IITMLGDKLRG
-290 KRGIDISSAL
+290 RRGIDISSAL

-312 SALLQDYWTGANKLT
+312 SALLQDYWSGTNKLT
-327 ELMDKVAGAS
+327 ELLDKVNSAK
-337 GTVENLTQERLQT
+337 GTVESLAQERLQT

-355 EQFKSNWENFIVT
+355 EQFKSNWENFVVT
-368 AGSTLAE
+368 VGSTLAQ
-375 VFSPVLKLGSGILKI
+375 VFNPLLKFGSGLLKI
-390 INSMQETWAGKFL
+390 INDIQETWAGKFL
-403 VKVVATGAVVGTLYQ
+403 VKVVATGALVGTLYQ
-418 GFKFIQ
+418 GFKFIS
-424 GTIKMISTF
+424 GTIRMISTF

-438 SETNGMAEGMVRT
+438 AETEGMAAGMTKT
-451 NVQASILEGHMRNIS
+451 NVQATILEGHLRNIS

-471 MTAMQMAPGK
+471 MTALQMAPGK

-486 MGGTIGKTR
+486 MGGTVGKTK
-495 KGTVVARDARG
+495 KGTVVARDSQG
-506 RFTSMSTLAGAGVGA
+506 RFTSMSTLAGAGAGA
-521 AVGSTVTKTA
+521 AVGSTVTRTA
-531 GQQIA
+531 GQQVA
-536 KKGARGFGAAV
+536 KRGA
-547 GSTVTK
+547 
-553 TAGQQI
+553 I
-559 AKKGAMGFGAR
+559 GFGAR
-570 LLGGRL
+570 LLGSRL
-576 LGFLGGPWGLLASIA
+576 LGFLGGPLGLALSIG
-591 IPALIE
+591 IPLLIE

-610 AALTSEETKASIQ
+610 EALNSDDNKASIQ
-623 DRNQQAFVDAVRSAI
+623 ERNQQAFVEAVRSAI

-646 INISVDGNE
+646 INISVDGE
-655 AGDFAPGG
+655 PVGDFAPGNSS
-663 QQDFTGISLGLN
+663 DFTGIALGIN

>member
-1 MIDRRSLVEVGVA
+1 MINSRSLVEVGVA
-14 MVLRDRFSNE
+14 MVLKDRFSNE

-48 STSNAFEFGK
+48 SAANAFDFGK

-64 ARAYQYSA
+64 AKAYQYSA

-139 LASIFSMPLGQKG
+139 LASIFSIPLGGKG
-152 GVADLVTNI
+152 GVADLMTNI

-175 VDQLATAVTSANISL
+175 VDQLATAVNSANISL

-249 KKGGGEMLKS
+249 KKGGSTMLKS
-259 LGIDPKTL
+259 LGIDPASL
-267 VDASGNLLRLDK
+267 VDSQGNLLRLDK
-279 IISILGDKLRG
+279 IITMLGDKLRG
-290 KRGIDISSAL
+290 RRGIDISSAL

-312 SALLQDYWTGANKLT
+312 SALLQDYWSGTNKLT
-327 ELMDKVAGAS
+327 ELMDKVNSAK
-337 GTVENLTQERLQT
+337 GTVESLTQERLQT

-355 EQFKSNWENFIVT
+355 EQFKSNWENFVVT
-368 AGSTLAE
+368 VGSTLAQ
-375 VFSPVLKLGSGILKI
+375 VFNPLLKFGSGLLKI
-390 INSMQETWAGKFL
+390 INDIQETWAGKFL
-403 VKVVATGAVVGTLYQ
+403 VKVVATGALVGTLYQ
-418 GFKFIQ
+418 GFKFIS
-424 GTIKMISTF
+424 GTIRMISTF

-438 SETNGMAEGMVRT
+438 AETEGMAAGMTKT
-451 NVQASILEGHMRNIS
+451 NVQATILEGHLRNIS

-471 MTAMQMAPGK
+471 MTALQMAPGK

-486 MGGTIGKTR
+486 MGGTVGKTK
-495 KGTVVARDARG
+495 KGTVVARDSQG
-506 RFTSMSTLAGAGVGA
+506 RFTSMSTLAGAGAGA
-521 AVGSTVTKTA
+521 AVGSTVTRTA
-531 GQQIA
+531 GQQVA
-536 KKGARGFGAAV
+536 KRGA
-547 GSTVTK
+547 
-553 TAGQQI
+553 I
-559 AKKGAMGFGAR
+559 GFGAR
-570 LLGGRL
+570 LLGSRL
-576 LGFLGGPWGLLASIA
+576 LGFLGGPLGLALSIG
-591 IPALIE
+591 IPLLIE

-610 AALTSEETKASIQ
+610 EALNSDDNKASIQ
-623 DRNQQAFVDAVRSAI
+623 ERNQQAFVEAVRSAI

-646 INISVDGNE
+646 INISVDGE
-655 AGDFAPGG
+655 PVGDFAPGNSS
-663 QQDFTGISLGLN
+663 DFTGIALGIN

>member
-72 GVYDQVFLASKMSG
+72 GVYNQVFLASKMSG

-117 KYLAMAGNNVEQIER
+117 RYLAMAGNNVEQIER

-152 GVADLVTNI
+152 GVADLMTNI

-259 LGIDPKTL
+259 LGIDPASL

-327 ELMDKVAGAS
+327 ELMDKVAGAN

-390 INSMQETWAGKFL
+390 INSIQETWAGKFL

-424 GTIKMISTF
+424 GTIQMIGTF

-438 SETNGMAEGMVRT
+438 TETNGMAEGMVRT
-451 NVQASILEGHMRNIS
+451 NVQATILE
-466 AMMMR
+466 
-471 MTAMQMAPGK
+471 
-481 FFALP
+481 
-486 MGGTIGKTR
+486 
-495 KGTVVARDARG
+495 
-506 RFTSMSTLAGAGVGA
+506 
-521 AVGSTVTKTA
+521 
-531 GQQIA
+531 
-536 KKGARGFGAAV
+536 
-547 GSTVTK
+547 
-553 TAGQQI
+553 
-559 AKKGAMGFGAR
+559 
-570 LLGGRL
+570 
-576 LGFLGGPWGLLASIA
+576 
-591 IPALIE
+591 
-597 VIGGLTN
+597 VI
-604 SVDKNT
+604 
-610 AALTSEETKASIQ
+610 
-623 DRNQQAFVDAVRSAI
+623 
-638 RDGFKDSR
+638 
-646 INISVDGNE
+646 
-655 AGDFAPGG
+655 
-663 QQDFTGISLGLN
+663 

>member
-1 MIDRRSLVEVGVA
+1 MINSRSLVEVGVA
-14 MVLRDRFSNE
+14 MVLKDRFSNE

-48 STSNAFEFGK
+48 SAANAFDFGK

-64 ARAYQYSA
+64 AKAYQYSA

-107 LTAADIASGE
+107 LTAKDIASGE
-117 KYLAMAGNNVEQIER
+117 RYLAMAGNNVEQIEK

-139 LASIFSMPLGQKG
+139 LASIFSMPLGEKG
-152 GVADLVTNI
+152 GVADLMTNI

-249 KKGGGEMLKS
+249 KKAGSTMLKS
-259 LGIDPKTL
+259 LGIDPASL
-267 VDASGNLLRLDK
+267 VDSQGNLLRLDK
-279 IISILGDKLRG
+279 IITMLGDKLRG
-290 KRGIDISSAL
+290 RRGIDISSAL

-312 SALLQDYWTGANKLT
+312 SALLQDYWSGTNKLT
-327 ELMDKVAGAS
+327 ELMDKVNSAK
-337 GTVENLTQERLQT
+337 GTVESLTQERLQT

-355 EQFKSNWENFIVT
+355 EQFKSNWENFVVT
-368 AGSTLAE
+368 VGSTLAQ
-375 VFSPVLKLGSGILKI
+375 VFNPLLKFGSGLLKI
-390 INSMQETWAGKFL
+390 INDIQETWAGKFL
-403 VKVVATGAVVGTLYQ
+403 VKVVATGALVGTIYQ
-418 GFKFIQ
+418 GFKFIS
-424 GTIKMISTF
+424 GTIRMISTF

-438 SETNGMAEGMVRT
+438 AETEGMAAGMTKT
-451 NVQASILEGHMRNIS
+451 NVQATILEGHLRNIS

-471 MTAMQMAPGK
+471 MTALQMAPGK

-486 MGGTIGKTR
+486 MGGTVGKTK
-495 KGTVVARDARG
+495 KGTVVARDSQG
-506 RFTSMSTLAGAGVGA
+506 RFTTMSTLAGAGAGA
-521 AVGSTVTKTA
+521 AVGSTVTRTA
-531 GQQIA
+531 GQQVA
-536 KKGARGFGAAV
+536 KRGA
-547 GSTVTK
+547 
-553 TAGQQI
+553 I
-559 AKKGAMGFGAR
+559 GFGAR
-570 LLGGRL
+570 LLGSRL
-576 LGFLGGPWGLLASIA
+576 LGFLGGPLGLALSIG
-591 IPALIE
+591 IPLLIE
-597 VIGGLTN
+597 VIGGLTS

-610 AALTSEETKASIQ
+610 EALNSDDNKASIQ
-623 DRNQQAFVDAVRSAI
+623 ERNQQAFVEAVRSAI

-646 INISVDGNE
+646 INISVDGE
-655 AGDFAPGG
+655 PVGDFAPGNSS
-663 QQDFTGISLGLN
+663 DFTGIALGIN

>member
-1 MIDRRSLVEVGVA
+1 MINSRSLVEVGVA
-14 MVLRDRFSNE
+14 MVLKDRFSNE

-48 STSNAFEFGK
+48 SAANAFDFGK

-64 ARAYQYSA
+64 AKAYQYSA

-107 LTAADIASGE
+107 LTAKDIASGE
-117 KYLAMAGNNVEQIER
+117 RYLAMAGNNVEQIEK

-139 LASIFSMPLGQKG
+139 LASIFSMPLGEKG
-152 GVADLVTNI
+152 GVADLMTNI

-249 KKGGGEMLKS
+249 KKAGSTMLKS
-259 LGIDPKTL
+259 LGIDPASL
-267 VDASGNLLRLDK
+267 VDSQGNLLRLDK
-279 IISILGDKLRG
+279 IITMLGDKLRG
-290 KRGIDISSAL
+290 RRGIDISSAL

-312 SALLQDYWTGANKLT
+312 SALLQDYWSGTNKLT
-327 ELMDKVAGAS
+327 ELMDKVNSAK
-337 GTVENLTQERLQT
+337 GTVESLTQERLQT

-355 EQFKSNWENFIVT
+355 EQFKSNWENFVVT
-368 AGSTLAE
+368 VGSTLAQ
-375 VFSPVLKLGSGILKI
+375 VFNPLLKFGSGLLKI
-390 INSMQETWAGKFL
+390 INDIQETWAGKFL
-403 VKVVATGAVVGTLYQ
+403 VKVVATGALVGTIYQ
-418 GFKFIQ
+418 GFKFIS
-424 GTIKMISTF
+424 GTIRMISTF

-438 SETNGMAEGMVRT
+438 AETEGMAAGMTKT
-451 NVQASILEGHMRNIS
+451 NVQATILEGHLRNIS

-471 MTAMQMAPGK
+471 LTALQMAPGK

-486 MGGTIGKTR
+486 MGGTVGKTK
-495 KGTVVARDARG
+495 KGTVVARDSQG
-506 RFTSMSTLAGAGVGA
+506 RFTSMSTLAGAGAGA
-521 AVGSTVTKTA
+521 AVGSTVTRTA
-531 GQQIA
+531 GQQVA
-536 KKGARGFGAAV
+536 KRGA
-547 GSTVTK
+547 
-553 TAGQQI
+553 I
-559 AKKGAMGFGAR
+559 GFGAR
-570 LLGGRL
+570 LLGSRL
-576 LGFLGGPWGLLASIA
+576 LGFLGGPLGLALSIG
-591 IPALIE
+591 IPLLIE

-610 AALTSEETKASIQ
+610 EALNSDDNKASIQ
-623 DRNQQAFVDAVRSAI
+623 ERNQQAFVEAVRSAI

-646 INISVDGNE
+646 INISVDGE
-655 AGDFAPGG
+655 PVGDFAPGNSS
-663 QQDFTGISLGLN
+663 DFTGIALGIN

>member
-1 MIDRRSLVEVGVA
+1 MINSRSLVEVGVA
-14 MVLRDRFSNE
+14 MVLKDRFSNE

-48 STSNAFEFGK
+48 SAANAFDFGK

-64 ARAYQYSA
+64 AKAYQYSA

-107 LTAADIASGE
+107 LTAKDIASGE
-117 KYLAMAGNNVEQIER
+117 RYLAMAGNNVEQIEK

-139 LASIFSMPLGQKG
+139 LASIFSMPLGEKG
-152 GVADLVTNI
+152 GVADLMTNI

-249 KKGGGEMLKS
+249 KKAGSTMLKS
-259 LGIDPKTL
+259 LGIDPASL
-267 VDASGNLLRLDK
+267 VDSQGNLLRLDK
-279 IISILGDKLRG
+279 IITMLGDKLRG
-290 KRGIDISSAL
+290 RRGIDISSAL

-312 SALLQDYWTGANKLT
+312 SALLQDYWSGTNKLT
-327 ELMDKVAGAS
+327 ELMDKVNSAK
-337 GTVENLTQERLQT
+337 GTVESLTQERLQT

-355 EQFKSNWENFIVT
+355 EQFKSNWENFVVT
-368 AGSTLAE
+368 VGSTLAQ
-375 VFSPVLKLGSGILKI
+375 VFNPLLKFGSGLLKI
-390 INSMQETWAGKFL
+390 INDIQETWAGKFL
-403 VKVVATGAVVGTLYQ
+403 VKVVATGALVGTLYQ
-418 GFKFIQ
+418 GFKFIS
-424 GTIKMISTF
+424 GTIRMISTF

-438 SETNGMAEGMVRT
+438 AETEGMAAGMTKT
-451 NVQASILEGHMRNIS
+451 NVQATILEGHLRNIS

-471 MTAMQMAPGK
+471 MTALQMAPGK

-486 MGGTIGKTR
+486 MGGTVGKTK
-495 KGTVVARDARG
+495 KGTVVARDSQG
-506 RFTSMSTLAGAGVGA
+506 RFTSMSTLAGAGAGA
-521 AVGSTVTKTA
+521 AVGSTVTRTA
-531 GQQIA
+531 GQQVA
-536 KKGARGFGAAV
+536 KRGA
-547 GSTVTK
+547 
-553 TAGQQI
+553 I
-559 AKKGAMGFGAR
+559 GFGAR
-570 LLGGRL
+570 LLGSRL
-576 LGFLGGPWGLLASIA
+576 LGFLGGPLGLALSIG
-591 IPALIE
+591 IPLLIE

-610 AALTSEETKASIQ
+610 EALNSDDNKASIQ
-623 DRNQQAFVDAVRSAI
+623 ERNQQAFVEAVRSAI

-646 INISVDGNE
+646 INISVDGE
-655 AGDFAPGG
+655 PAGDFAPGG
-663 QQDFTGISLGLN
+663 QQDFTGIALGIN

>member
-1 MIDRRSLVEVGVA
+1 MINSRSLVEVGVA
-14 MVLRDRFSNE
+14 MVLKDRFSNE

-48 STSNAFEFGK
+48 SAANAFDFGK

-64 ARAYQYSA
+64 AKAYQYSA

-107 LTAADIASGE
+107 LTAKDIASGE
-117 KYLAMAGNNVEQIER
+117 RYLAMAGNNVEQIEK

-139 LASIFSMPLGQKG
+139 LASIFSMPIGEKG
-152 GVADLVTNI
+152 GVADLMTNI

-175 VDQLATAVTSANISL
+175 VDQLATAVNSANISL

-249 KKGGGEMLKS
+249 KKAGNTMLKS
-259 LGIDPKTL
+259 LGIDPASL
-267 VDASGNLLRLDK
+267 VDSQGNLLRLDK
-279 IISILGDKLRG
+279 IITMLGDKLRG
-290 KRGIDISSAL
+290 RRGIDISSAL

-312 SALLQDYWTGANKLT
+312 SALLQDYWSGTNKLT
-327 ELMDKVAGAS
+327 ELMDKVNSAK
-337 GTVENLTQERLQT
+337 GTVESLTQERLQT

-355 EQFKSNWENFIVT
+355 EQFKSNWENFVVT
-368 AGSTLAE
+368 VGSTLAQ
-375 VFSPVLKLGSGILKI
+375 VFNPLLKFGSGLFKI
-390 INSMQETWAGKFL
+390 INDIQETWAGKFL
-403 VKVVATGAVVGTLYQ
+403 VKVVATGALVGTLYQ
-418 GFKFIQ
+418 GFKFIS
-424 GTIKMISTF
+424 GTIRMISTF

-438 SETNGMAEGMVRT
+438 AETEGMAAGMTKT
-451 NVQASILEGHMRNIS
+451 NVQATILEGHLRNIS

-471 MTAMQMAPGK
+471 MTALQMAPGK

-486 MGGTIGKTR
+486 MGGTVGKTK
-495 KGTVVARDARG
+495 KGTVVARDSQG
-506 RFTSMSTLAGAGVGA
+506 RFTSMSTLAGAGAGA
-521 AVGSTVTKTA
+521 AVGSTVTRTA
-531 GQQIA
+531 GQQVA
-536 KKGARGFGAAV
+536 KRGA
-547 GSTVTK
+547 
-553 TAGQQI
+553 I
-559 AKKGAMGFGAR
+559 GFGAR
-570 LLGGRL
+570 LLGSRL
-576 LGFLGGPWGLLASIA
+576 LGFLGGPLGLALSIG
-591 IPALIE
+591 IPLLIE

-610 AALTSEETKASIQ
+610 EALNSDDNKASIQ
-623 DRNQQAFVDAVRSAI
+623 ERNQQAFVEAVRSAI

-646 INISVDGNE
+646 INISVDGE
-655 AGDFAPGG
+655 PVGDFAPGNSS
-663 QQDFTGISLGLN
+663 DFTGIALGIN

>member
-1 MIDRRSLVEVGVA
+1 MINSRSLVEVGVA
-14 MVLRDRFSNE
+14 MVLKDRFSNE

-48 STSNAFEFGK
+48 SAANAFDFGK

-64 ARAYQYSA
+64 AKAYQYSA

-107 LTAADIASGE
+107 LTAKDIASGE
-117 KYLAMAGNNVEQIER
+117 RYLAMAGNNVEQIEK

-139 LASIFSMPLGQKG
+139 LASIFSMPLGEKG
-152 GVADLVTNI
+152 GVADLMTNI

-249 KKGGGEMLKS
+249 KKAGSSMLKS
-259 LGIDPKTL
+259 LGIDPASL
-267 VDASGNLLRLDK
+267 VDSQGNLLRLDK
-279 IISILGDKLRG
+279 IITMLGDKLRG
-290 KRGIDISSAL
+290 RRGIDISSAL

-312 SALLQDYWTGANKLT
+312 SALLQDYWSGTNKLT
-327 ELMDKVAGAS
+327 ELMDKVNSAK
-337 GTVENLTQERLQT
+337 GTVEGLTQERLQT

-368 AGSTLAE
+368 AGSTLAQ
-375 VFSPVLKLGSGILKI
+375 VFSPILKLGSGLLKI
-390 INSMQETWAGKFL
+390 INDIQETWAGKFL
-403 VKVVATGAVVGTLYQ
+403 VKVVATGAIVGTIYQ
-418 GFKFIQ
+418 GFKFIS
-424 GTIKMISTF
+424 GTIRMISTF

-438 SETNGMAEGMVRT
+438 AETEGMASGMTKT
-451 NVQASILEGHMRNIS
+451 NVQASILEGHLRNIS

-471 MTAMQMAPGK
+471 MTALQMAPGK

-486 MGGTIGKTR
+486 MGGTVGRMKNGR
-495 KGTVVARDARG
+495 LAARG
-506 RFTSMSTLAGAGVGA
+506 ADGKFISMAGLAGAGA
-521 AVGSTVTKTA
+521 ASSMATNTAKTV
-531 GQQIA
+531 GQQVV
-536 KKGARGFGAAV
+536 KKGAIRGAA
-547 GSTVTK
+547 
-553 TAGQQI
+553 
-559 AKKGAMGFGAR
+559 GF
-570 LLGGRL
+570 LGGRL
-576 LGFLGGPWGLLASIA
+576 LGFLGGPVGLALSIG
-591 IPALIE
+591 IPLLID
-597 VIGGLTN
+597 VIGGLTS

-610 AALTSEETKASIQ
+610 EALNSEENKASIQ
-623 DRNQQAFVDAVRSAI
+623 ERNQQAFVDAVRSAI

-646 INISVDGNE
+646 INISVDGE
-655 AGDFAPGG
+655 PAGDFAPGG
-663 QQDFTGISLGLN
+663 QQDFTGIALGIN

>member
-1 MIDRRSLVEVGVA
+1 MINSRSLVEVGVA
-14 MVLRDRFSNE
+14 MVLKDRFSNE

-48 STSNAFEFGK
+48 SAANAFDFGK

-64 ARAYQYSA
+64 AKAYQYSA

-107 LTAADIASGE
+107 LTAKDIASGE
-117 KYLAMAGNNVEQIER
+117 RYLAMAGNNVEQIEK

-139 LASIFSMPLGQKG
+139 LASIFSMPLGEKG
-152 GVADLVTNI
+152 GVADLMTNI

-209 SMGDAAAAIGVLGNQ
+209 SMGDAAAAVGVLGNQ

-249 KKGGGEMLKS
+249 KKAGSTMLKS
-259 LGIDPKTL
+259 LGIDPASL
-267 VDASGNLLRLDK
+267 VDSQGNLLRLDK
-279 IISILGDKLRG
+279 IITMLGDKLRG
-290 KRGIDISSAL
+290 RRGIDISSAL

-312 SALLQDYWTGANKLT
+312 SALLQDYWSGTNKLT
-327 ELMDKVAGAS
+327 ELMDKVNSAK
-337 GTVENLTQERLQT
+337 GTVESLTQERLQT

-368 AGSTLAE
+368 AGSTLAR
-375 VFSPVLKLGSGILKI
+375 VFNPLLKFGSGLLKI
-390 INSMQETWAGKFL
+390 INDIQETWAGKFL
-403 VKVVATGAVVGTLYQ
+403 VKVVATGALVGTLYQ
-418 GFKFIQ
+418 GFKFIS
-424 GTIKMISTF
+424 GTIRMISTF

-438 SETNGMAEGMVRT
+438 AETEGMAAGMTKT
-451 NVQASILEGHMRNIS
+451 NVQATILEGHLRNIS

-471 MTAMQMAPGK
+471 MTALQMAPGK

-486 MGGTIGKTR
+486 MGGTVGKTK
-495 KGTVVARDARG
+495 KGTVVARDSQG
-506 RFTSMSTLAGAGVGA
+506 RFTSMSTLAGAGAGA
-521 AVGSTVTKTA
+521 AVGSTVTRTA
-531 GQQIA
+531 GQQVA
-536 KKGARGFGAAV
+536 KRGA
-547 GSTVTK
+547 
-553 TAGQQI
+553 I
-559 AKKGAMGFGAR
+559 GFGAR
-570 LLGGRL
+570 LLGSRL
-576 LGFLGGPWGLLASIA
+576 LGFLGGPLGLALSIG
-591 IPALIE
+591 IPLLIE

-610 AALTSEETKASIQ
+610 EALNSDDNKASIQ
-623 DRNQQAFVDAVRSAI
+623 ERNQQAFVEAVRSAI

-646 INISVDGNE
+646 INISVDGE
-655 AGDFAPGG
+655 PVGDFAPGNSS
-663 QQDFTGISLGLN
+663 DFTGIALGIN

>member
-1 MIDRRSLVEVGVA
+1 MINSRSLVEVGVA
-14 MVLRDRFSNE
+14 MVLKDRFSNE

-48 STSNAFEFGK
+48 SAANAFDFGK

-64 ARAYQYSA
+64 AKAYQYSA

-86 ANAAQQAR
+86 ANAAQQVR
-94 LMQVAKEVNEVTP
+94 LMQVAKEVNEVLP
-107 LTAADIASGE
+107 LTAKDIASGE
-117 KYLAMAGNNVEQIER
+117 KYLAMAGNNVEQIEK

-139 LASIFSMPLGQKG
+139 LASIFSMPLGEKG
-152 GVADLVTNI
+152 GVADLMTNI

-249 KKGGGEMLKS
+249 KKAGSTMLKS
-259 LGIDPKTL
+259 LGIDPASL
-267 VDASGNLLRLDK
+267 VDSQGNLLRLDK
-279 IISILGDKLRG
+279 IITMLGDKLRG
-290 KRGIDISSAL
+290 RRGIDISSAL

-312 SALLQDYWTGANKLT
+312 SALLQDYWSGTNKLT
-327 ELMDKVAGAS
+327 ELMDKVNSAK
-337 GTVENLTQERLQT
+337 GTVESLTQERLQT

-355 EQFKSNWENFIVT
+355 EQFKSNWENFVVT
-368 AGSTLAE
+368 VGSTLAQ
-375 VFSPVLKLGSGILKI
+375 VFNPLLKFGSGLFKI
-390 INSMQETWAGKFL
+390 INDIQETWAGKFL
-403 VKVVATGAVVGTLYQ
+403 VKVVATGALVGTLYQ
-418 GFKFIQ
+418 GFKFIS
-424 GTIKMISTF
+424 GTIRMISTF

-438 SETNGMAEGMVRT
+438 AETEGMAAGMTKT
-451 NVQASILEGHMRNIS
+451 NVQATILEGHLRNIS

-471 MTAMQMAPGK
+471 MTALQMAPGK

-486 MGGTIGKTR
+486 MGGTVGKTK
-495 KGTVVARDARG
+495 KGTVVARDSQG
-506 RFTSMSTLAGAGVGA
+506 RFTSMSTLAGAGAGA
-521 AVGSTVTKTA
+521 AVGSTVTRTA
-531 GQQIA
+531 GQQVA
-536 KKGARGFGAAV
+536 KRGA
-547 GSTVTK
+547 
-553 TAGQQI
+553 I
-559 AKKGAMGFGAR
+559 GFGAR
-570 LLGGRL
+570 LLGSRL
-576 LGFLGGPWGLLASIA
+576 LGFLGGPLGLALSIG
-591 IPALIE
+591 IPLLIE

-610 AALTSEETKASIQ
+610 EALNSDDNKASIQ
-623 DRNQQAFVDAVRSAI
+623 ERNQQAFVEAVRSAI

-646 INISVDGNE
+646 INISVDGE
-655 AGDFAPGG
+655 PVGDFAPGNSS
-663 QQDFTGISLGLN
+663 DFTGIALGIN

>member
-1 MIDRRSLVEVGVA
+1 MINSRSLVEVGVA
-14 MVLRDRFSNE
+14 MVLKDRFSNE

-48 STSNAFEFGK
+48 SAANAFDFGK

-64 ARAYQYSA
+64 AKAYQYSA
-72 GVYDQVFLASKMSG
+72 GVYDQVFLASKMTG

-107 LTAADIASGE
+107 LTAKDIASGE
-117 KYLAMAGNNVEQIER
+117 KYLAMAGNNVEQIEK

-139 LASIFSMPLGQKG
+139 LASIFSMPLGEKG
-152 GVADLVTNI
+152 GVADLMTNI

-175 VDQLATAVTSANISL
+175 VDQLATVVTSANISL

-249 KKGGGEMLKS
+249 KKAGSTMLKS
-259 LGIDPKTL
+259 LGIDPASL
-267 VDASGNLLRLDK
+267 VDSQGNLLRLDK
-279 IISILGDKLRG
+279 IITMLGDKLRG
-290 KRGIDISSAL
+290 RRGIDISSAL

-312 SALLQDYWTGANKLT
+312 SALLQDYWSGTNKLT
-327 ELMDKVAGAS
+327 ELMDKVNSAK
-337 GTVENLTQERLQT
+337 GTVESLTQERLQT

-368 AGSTLAE
+368 AGSTLAR
-375 VFSPVLKLGSGILKI
+375 VFNPLLKFGSGLLKI
-390 INSMQETWAGKFL
+390 INDIQETWAGKFL
-403 VKVVATGAVVGTLYQ
+403 VKVVATGALVGTLYQ
-418 GFKFIQ
+418 GFKFIS
-424 GTIKMISTF
+424 GTIRMISTF

-438 SETNGMAEGMVRT
+438 AETEGMAAGMTKT
-451 NVQASILEGHMRNIS
+451 NVQATILEGHLRNIS

-471 MTAMQMAPGK
+471 MTALQMAPGK

-486 MGGTIGKTR
+486 MGGTVGKTK
-495 KGTVVARDARG
+495 KGTVVARDSQG
-506 RFTSMSTLAGAGVGA
+506 RFTSMSTLAGAGAGA
-521 AVGSTVTKTA
+521 AVGSTVTRTA
-531 GQQIA
+531 GQQVA
-536 KKGARGFGAAV
+536 KRGA
-547 GSTVTK
+547 
-553 TAGQQI
+553 I
-559 AKKGAMGFGAR
+559 GFGAR
-570 LLGGRL
+570 LLGSRL
-576 LGFLGGPWGLLASIA
+576 LGFLGGPLGLALSIG
-591 IPALIE
+591 IPLLIE

-610 AALTSEETKASIQ
+610 EALNSDDNKSSIQ
-623 DRNQQAFVDAVRSAI
+623 ERNQQAFVEAVRSAI

-646 INISVDGNE
+646 INISVDGE
-655 AGDFAPGG
+655 PVGDFAPGNSS
-663 QQDFTGISLGLN
+663 DFTGIALGIN

>member
-1 MIDRRSLVEVGVA
+1 MINSRSLVEVGVA
-14 MVLRDRFSNE
+14 MVLKDRFSNE

-48 STSNAFEFGK
+48 SAANAFDFGK

-64 ARAYQYSA
+64 AKAYQYSA

-107 LTAADIASGE
+107 LTAKDIASGE
-117 KYLAMAGNNVEQIER
+117 KYLAMAGNNVEQIEK

-139 LASIFSMPLGQKG
+139 LASIFSMPLGEKG
-152 GVADLVTNI
+152 GVADLMTNI
-161 MQTFN
+161 MQTFD

-190 TDLAQSFQYSGAEF
+190 IDLAQSFQYSGAEF

-249 KKGGGEMLKS
+249 KKAGSTMLKS
-259 LGIDPKTL
+259 LGIDPASL
-267 VDASGNLLRLDK
+267 VDSQGNLLRLDK
-279 IISILGDKLRG
+279 IITMLGDKLRG
-290 KRGIDISSAL
+290 RRGIDISSAL

-312 SALLQDYWTGANKLT
+312 SALLQDYWSGTNKLT
-327 ELMDKVAGAS
+327 ELMDKVNSAK

-368 AGSTLAE
+368 AGSTLAK
-375 VFSPVLKLGSGILKI
+375 VFNPLLKFGSGLLKI
-390 INSMQETWAGKFL
+390 INDIQETWAGKFL
-403 VKVVATGAVVGTLYQ
+403 VKIVATGALVGTIYQ
-418 GFKFIQ
+418 GFKFIS
-424 GTIKMISTF
+424 GTIRMISTF

-438 SETNGMAEGMVRT
+438 AETEGMAAGMTKT
-451 NVQASILEGHMRNIS
+451 NVQATILEGHLRNIS

-471 MTAMQMAPGK
+471 MTALQMAPGK

-486 MGGTIGKTR
+486 MGGTVGKTK
-495 KGTVVARDARG
+495 KGTVVARDSQG
-506 RFTSMSTLAGAGVGA
+506 RFTSMSTLAGAGAGA
-521 AVGSTVTKTA
+521 AVGSTVTRTA
-531 GQQIA
+531 GQQVA
-536 KKGARGFGAAV
+536 KRGA
-547 GSTVTK
+547 
-553 TAGQQI
+553 I
-559 AKKGAMGFGAR
+559 GFGAR
-570 LLGGRL
+570 LLGSRL
-576 LGFLGGPWGLLASIA
+576 LGFLGGPLGLALSIG
-591 IPALIE
+591 IPLLIE
-597 VIGGLTN
+597 VIGSLTS

-610 AALTSEETKASIQ
+610 EALNSDDNKASIQ
-623 DRNQQAFVDAVRSAI
+623 ERNQQAFVEAVRSAI

-646 INISVDGNE
+646 INISVDGE
-655 AGDFAPGG
+655 PVGDFAPGNSS
-663 QQDFTGISLGLN
+663 DFTGIALGIN

>member
-1 MIDRRSLVEVGVA
+1 MINSRSLVEVGVA
-14 MVLRDRFSNE
+14 MVLKDRFSNE

-48 STSNAFEFGK
+48 SAANAFDFGK

-64 ARAYQYSA
+64 AKAYQYSA
-72 GVYDQVFLASKMSG
+72 GVYDRVFLASKMSG

-117 KYLAMAGNNVEQIER
+117 KYLAMAGNNVEQIEK

-139 LASIFSMPLGQKG
+139 LASIFSMPVGEKG
-152 GVADLVTNI
+152 GVADLMTNI

-175 VDQLATAVTSANISL
+175 VDQLATAVNSANISL

-249 KKGGGEMLKS
+249 KKAGSTMLKS
-259 LGIDPKTL
+259 LGIDPASL
-267 VDASGNLLRLDK
+267 VDSQGNLLRLDK
-279 IISILGDKLRG
+279 IITMLGDKLRG
-290 KRGIDISSAL
+290 RRGIDISSAL

-312 SALLQDYWTGANKLT
+312 SALLQDYWSGTNKLT
-327 ELMDKVAGAS
+327 ELMDKVNSAK
-337 GTVENLTQERLQT
+337 GTVESLTQERLQT

-355 EQFKSNWENFIVT
+355 EQFKSNWENFVVT
-368 AGSTLAE
+368 VGSTLAQ
-375 VFSPVLKLGSGILKI
+375 VFNPLLKFGSGLLKI
-390 INSMQETWAGKFL
+390 INDIQETWAGKFL
-403 VKVVATGAVVGTLYQ
+403 VKVVATGALVGTLYQ
-418 GFKFIQ
+418 GFKFIS
-424 GTIKMISTF
+424 GTIRMISTF

-438 SETNGMAEGMVRT
+438 AETEGMAAGMTKT
-451 NVQASILEGHMRNIS
+451 NVQATILEGHLRNIS

-471 MTAMQMAPGK
+471 MTALQMAPGK

-486 MGGTIGKTR
+486 MGGTVGKTK
-495 KGTVVARDARG
+495 KGTVVARDSQG
-506 RFTSMSTLAGAGVGA
+506 RFTSMSTLAGAGAGA
-521 AVGSTVTKTA
+521 AVGSTVTRTA
-531 GQQIA
+531 GQQVA
-536 KKGARGFGAAV
+536 KRGA
-547 GSTVTK
+547 
-553 TAGQQI
+553 I
-559 AKKGAMGFGAR
+559 GFGAR
-570 LLGGRL
+570 LLGSRL
-576 LGFLGGPWGLLASIA
+576 LGFLGGPLGLALSIG
-591 IPALIE
+591 IPLLIE
-597 VIGGLTN
+597 VIGDLTN

-610 AALTSEETKASIQ
+610 EALNSDDNKASIQ
-623 DRNQQAFVDAVRSAI
+623 ERNQQAFVEAVRSAI

-646 INISVDGNE
+646 INISVDGE
-655 AGDFAPGG
+655 PVGDFAPGNSS
-663 QQDFTGISLGLN
+663 DFTGIALGIN

>member
-1 MIDRRSLVEVGVA
+1 MINSRSLVEVGVA
-14 MVLRDRFSNE
+14 MVLKDRFSNE

-48 STSNAFEFGK
+48 SAANAFDFGK

-64 ARAYQYSA
+64 AKAYQYSA

-107 LTAADIASGE
+107 LTAKDIASGE
-117 KYLAMAGNNVEQIER
+117 RYLAMAGNNVEQIER

-139 LASIFSMPLGQKG
+139 LASIFSMPLGEKG
-152 GVADLVTNI
+152 GVADLMTNI

-249 KKGGGEMLKS
+249 KKAGSTMLKS
-259 LGIDPKTL
+259 LGIDPASL
-267 VDASGNLLRLDK
+267 VDSQGNLLRLDK
-279 IISILGDKLRG
+279 IITMLGDKLRG
-290 KRGIDISSAL
+290 RRGIDISSAL

-312 SALLQDYWTGANKLT
+312 SALLQDYWSGTNKLT
-327 ELMDKVAGAS
+327 ELMDKVNSAK
-337 GTVENLTQERLQT
+337 GTVESLTQERLQT

-355 EQFKSNWENFIVT
+355 EQFKSNWENFVVT
-368 AGSTLAE
+368 VGSTLAQ
-375 VFSPVLKLGSGILKI
+375 VFNPLLKFGSGLLKI
-390 INSMQETWAGKFL
+390 INDIQETWAGKFL
-403 VKVVATGAVVGTLYQ
+403 VKVVATGALVGTLYQ
-418 GFKFIQ
+418 GFKFIS
-424 GTIKMISTF
+424 GTIRMISTF

-438 SETNGMAEGMVRT
+438 AETEGMAAGMTKT
-451 NVQASILEGHMRNIS
+451 NVQATILEGHLRNIS

-471 MTAMQMAPGK
+471 MTALQMAPGK

-486 MGGTIGKTR
+486 MGGTVGKTK
-495 KGTVVARDARG
+495 KGTVVARDSQG
-506 RFTSMSTLAGAGVGA
+506 RFTSMSTLAGAGAGA
-521 AVGSTVTKTA
+521 AVGSTVTRTA
-531 GQQIA
+531 GQQVA
-536 KKGARGFGAAV
+536 KRGA
-547 GSTVTK
+547 
-553 TAGQQI
+553 I
-559 AKKGAMGFGAR
+559 GFGAR
-570 LLGGRL
+570 LLGSRL
-576 LGFLGGPWGLLASIA
+576 LGFLGGPLGLALSIG
-591 IPALIE
+591 IPLLIE

-610 AALTSEETKASIQ
+610 EALNSDDNKASIQ
-623 DRNQQAFVDAVRSAI
+623 ERNQQAFVEAVRSAI

-646 INISVDGNE
+646 INISVDGE
-655 AGDFAPGG
+655 SVGDFAPGNSS
-663 QQDFTGISLGLN
+663 DFTGIALGIN

>member
-1 MIDRRSLVEVGVA
+1 MINSRSLVEVGVA
-14 MVLRDRFSNE
+14 MVLKDRFSNE

-48 STSNAFEFGK
+48 SASNAFDFGK

-64 ARAYQYSA
+64 AKAYQYSA

-117 KYLAMAGNNVEQIER
+117 RYLAMAGNNVEQIER

-139 LASIFSMPLGQKG
+139 LASIFSMPLGEKG
-152 GVADLVTNI
+152 GVADLMTNI

-327 ELMDKVAGAS
+327 ELMDKVAGAN

-403 VKVVATGAVVGTLYQ
+403 VKVIAVKTIVGVISA
-418 GFKFIQ
+418 GFR
-424 GTIKMISTF
+424 TASSWVKMIATAQSAVTLNARSQSTSVNQTNAGYAAMEGHLIYIGQLLRYNAMMAMRAQGLTYNKAGQLINKKTGRYTWMPFFPLMGPTGGTNRAPSSGGRGMMGGGSMLAGGTSTF
-433 QALAT
+433 ARWAIKQGLGKGLT
-438 SETNGMAEGMVRT
+438 KSLG
-451 NVQASILEGHMRNIS
+451 SIIS
-466 AMMMR
+466 VA
-471 MTAMQMAPGK
+471 GK
-481 FFALP
+481 F
-486 MGGTIGKTR
+486 
-495 KGTVVARDARG
+495 
-506 RFTSMSTLAGAGVGA
+506 
-521 AVGSTVTKTA
+521 
-531 GQQIA
+531 
-536 KKGARGFGAAV
+536 
-547 GSTVTK
+547 
-553 TAGQQI
+553 
-559 AKKGAMGFGAR
+559 
-570 LLGGRL
+570 
-576 LGFLGGPWGLLASIA
+576 GGPWGW
-591 IPALIE
+591 ALSFGLPILID
-597 VIGGLTN
+597 VIGGLTS

-610 AALTSEETKASIQ
+610 NALNSEDNSKMSVQE
-623 DRNQQAFVDAVRSAI
+623 RNQQAFIDAVKVAI
-638 RDGFKDSR
+638 RDGFKDTR
-646 INISVDGNE
+646 IGVSIDGQSV
-655 AGDFAPGG
+655 GDITPGG
-663 QQDFTGISLGLN
+663 SSDFTGIALGIN

>member
-1 MIDRRSLVEVGVA
+1 MINSRSLVEVGVA
-14 MVLRDRFSNE
+14 MVLKDRFSNE

-48 STSNAFEFGK
+48 SAANAFDFGK

-64 ARAYQYSA
+64 AKAYQYSA

-107 LTAADIASGE
+107 LTAKDIASGE
-117 KYLAMAGNNVEQIER
+117 RYLAMAGNNVEQIEK

-139 LASIFSMPLGQKG
+139 LASIFSMPLGEKG
-152 GVADLVTNI
+152 GVADLMTNI

-249 KKGGGEMLKS
+249 KKAGSTMLKS
-259 LGIDPKTL
+259 LGIDPASL
-267 VDASGNLLRLDK
+267 VDSQGNLLRLDK
-279 IISILGDKLRG
+279 IIAMLGDKLRG
-290 KRGIDISSAL
+290 RRGIDISSAL

-312 SALLQDYWTGANKLT
+312 SALLQDYWSGTNKLT
-327 ELMDKVAGAS
+327 ELMDKVNSAK
-337 GTVENLTQERLQT
+337 GTVESLTQERLQT

-355 EQFKSNWENFIVT
+355 EQFKSNWENFVVT
-368 AGSTLAE
+368 VGSTLTQ
-375 VFSPVLKLGSGILKI
+375 VFNPLLKFGSGLLKI
-390 INSMQETWAGKFL
+390 INDIQETWAGKFL
-403 VKVVATGAVVGTLYQ
+403 VKVVATGALVGTLYQ
-418 GFKFIQ
+418 GFKFIS
-424 GTIKMISTF
+424 GTIRMISTF

-438 SETNGMAEGMVRT
+438 AETEGMAAGMTKT
-451 NVQASILEGHMRNIS
+451 NVQATILEGHLRNIS

-471 MTAMQMAPGK
+471 MTALQMAPGK

-486 MGGTIGKTR
+486 MGGTVGKTK
-495 KGTVVARDARG
+495 KGTVVARDSQG
-506 RFTSMSTLAGAGVGA
+506 RFTSMSTLAGAGAGA
-521 AVGSTVTKTA
+521 AVGSTVTRTA
-531 GQQIA
+531 GQQVA
-536 KKGARGFGAAV
+536 KRGA
-547 GSTVTK
+547 
-553 TAGQQI
+553 I
-559 AKKGAMGFGAR
+559 GFGAR
-570 LLGGRL
+570 LLGSRL
-576 LGFLGGPWGLLASIA
+576 LGFLGGPLGLALSIG
-591 IPALIE
+591 IPLLIE

-610 AALTSEETKASIQ
+610 EALNSDDNKASIQ
-623 DRNQQAFVDAVRSAI
+623 ERNQQAFVEAVRSAI

-646 INISVDGNE
+646 INISVDGE
-655 AGDFAPGG
+655 PVGDFAPGNSS
-663 QQDFTGISLGLN
+663 DFTGIALGIN

>member
-1 MIDRRSLVEVGVA
+1 MINSRSLVEVGVA
-14 MVLRDRFSNE
+14 MVLKDRFSNE

-48 STSNAFEFGK
+48 SAANAFDFGK

-64 ARAYQYSA
+64 AKAYQYSA

-107 LTAADIASGE
+107 LTAKDIASGE
-117 KYLAMAGNNVEQIER
+117 RYLAMAGNNVEQIEK

-139 LASIFSMPLGQKG
+139 LASIFSMPVGEKG
-152 GVADLVTNI
+152 GVADLMTNI

-175 VDQLATAVTSANISL
+175 VDQLATAVNSANISL

-249 KKGGGEMLKS
+249 KKAGSTMLKS
-259 LGIDPKTL
+259 LGIDPASL
-267 VDASGNLLRLDK
+267 VDSQGNLLRLDK
-279 IISILGDKLRG
+279 IITMLGDKLRG
-290 KRGIDISSAL
+290 RRGIDISSAL

-312 SALLQDYWTGANKLT
+312 SALLQDYWSGTNKLT
-327 ELMDKVAGAS
+327 ELMDKVNSAK
-337 GTVENLTQERLQT
+337 GTVESLTQERLQT

-355 EQFKSNWENFIVT
+355 EQFKSNWENFVVT
-368 AGSTLAE
+368 VGSTLAQ
-375 VFSPVLKLGSGILKI
+375 VFNPLLKFGSGLFKI
-390 INSMQETWAGKFL
+390 INDIQETWAGKFL
-403 VKVVATGAVVGTLYQ
+403 VKVVATGALVGTLYQ
-418 GFKFIQ
+418 GFKFIS
-424 GTIKMISTF
+424 GTIRMISTF

-438 SETNGMAEGMVRT
+438 AETEGMAAGMTKT
-451 NVQASILEGHMRNIS
+451 NVQATILEGHLRNIS

-471 MTAMQMAPGK
+471 MTALQMAPGK

-486 MGGTIGKTR
+486 MGGTVGKTK
-495 KGTVVARDARG
+495 KGTVVARDSQG
-506 RFTSMSTLAGAGVGA
+506 RFTSMSTLAGAGAGA
-521 AVGSTVTKTA
+521 AVGSTVTRTA
-531 GQQIA
+531 GQQVA
-536 KKGARGFGAAV
+536 KRGA
-547 GSTVTK
+547 
-553 TAGQQI
+553 I
-559 AKKGAMGFGAR
+559 GFGAR
-570 LLGGRL
+570 LLGSRL
-576 LGFLGGPWGLLASIA
+576 LGFLGGPLGLALSIG
-591 IPALIE
+591 IPLLIE

-610 AALTSEETKASIQ
+610 EALNSDDNKASIQ
-623 DRNQQAFVDAVRSAI
+623 ERNQQAFVEAVRSAI

-646 INISVDGNE
+646 INISVDGE
-655 AGDFAPGG
+655 PVGDFAPGNSS
-663 QQDFTGISLGLN
+663 DFTGIALGIN

>member
-1 MIDRRSLVEVGVA
+1 MINSRSLVEVGVA
-14 MVLRDRFSNE
+14 MVLKDRFSNE

-48 STSNAFEFGK
+48 SAANAFDFGK

-64 ARAYQYSA
+64 AKAYQYSA
-72 GVYDQVFLASKMSG
+72 GVYDQVFLASKVSG

-107 LTAADIASGE
+107 LTAKDIASGE
-117 KYLAMAGNNVEQIER
+117 RYLAMAGNNVEQIEK

-139 LASIFSMPLGQKG
+139 LASIFSMPLGEKG
-152 GVADLVTNI
+152 GVADLMTNI

-175 VDQLATAVTSANISL
+175 VDQLATAVNSANISL

-209 SMGDAAAAIGVLGNQ
+209 SMGDAAATIGVLGNQ

-249 KKGGGEMLKS
+249 KKAGSTMLKS
-259 LGIDPKTL
+259 LGIDPASL
-267 VDASGNLLRLDK
+267 VDSQGNLLRLDK
-279 IISILGDKLRG
+279 IITMLGDKLRG
-290 KRGIDISSAL
+290 RRGIDISSAL

-312 SALLQDYWTGANKLT
+312 SALLQDYWSGTNKLT
-327 ELMDKVAGAS
+327 ELMDKVNSAK
-337 GTVENLTQERLQT
+337 GTVESLAQERLQT

-355 EQFKSNWENFIVT
+355 EQFKSNWENFVVT
-368 AGSTLAE
+368 VGSTLAQ
-375 VFSPVLKLGSGILKI
+375 VFNPLLKFGSGLLKI
-390 INSMQETWAGKFL
+390 INDIQETWAGKFL
-403 VKVVATGAVVGTLYQ
+403 VKVVATGALVGTLYQ
-418 GFKFIQ
+418 GFKFIS
-424 GTIKMISTF
+424 GTIRMISTF

-438 SETNGMAEGMVRT
+438 AETEGMAAGMTKT
-451 NVQASILEGHMRNIS
+451 NVQATILEGHLRNIS

-471 MTAMQMAPGK
+471 MTALQMAPGK

-486 MGGTIGKTR
+486 MGGTVGKTK
-495 KGTVVARDARG
+495 KGTVVARDSQG
-506 RFTSMSTLAGAGVGA
+506 RFTSMSTLAGAGAGA
-521 AVGSTVTKTA
+521 AVGSTVTRTA
-531 GQQIA
+531 GQQVA
-536 KKGARGFGAAV
+536 KRGA
-547 GSTVTK
+547 
-553 TAGQQI
+553 I
-559 AKKGAMGFGAR
+559 GFGAR
-570 LLGGRL
+570 LLGSRL
-576 LGFLGGPWGLLASIA
+576 LGFLGGPLGLALSIG
-591 IPALIE
+591 IPLLIE

-610 AALTSEETKASIQ
+610 EALNSDDNKASIQ
-623 DRNQQAFVDAVRSAI
+623 ERNQQAFVEAVRFAI

-646 INISVDGNE
+646 INISVDGE
-655 AGDFAPGG
+655 PVGDFAPGNSS
-663 QQDFTGISLGLN
+663 DFTGIALGIN

>member
-1 MIDRRSLVEVGVA
+1 MINSRSLVEVGVA
-14 MVLRDRFSNE
+14 MVLKDRFSNE

-48 STSNAFEFGK
+48 SAANAFDFGK

-64 ARAYQYSA
+64 AKAYQYSA

-107 LTAADIASGE
+107 LTAKDIASGE
-117 KYLAMAGNNVEQIER
+117 RYLAMAGNNVEQIEK

-139 LASIFSMPLGQKG
+139 LASIFSMPLGEKG
-152 GVADLVTNI
+152 GVADLMTNI

-175 VDQLATAVTSANISL
+175 VDQLATAVNSANISL

-236 NMMRYLTLSVTGQ
+236 NMMRYLTLSVIGQ
-249 KKGGGEMLKS
+249 KKAGSTMLKS
-259 LGIDPKTL
+259 LGIDPASL
-267 VDASGNLLRLDK
+267 VDSQGNLLRLDK
-279 IISILGDKLRG
+279 IITMLGDKLRG
-290 KRGIDISSAL
+290 RRGIDISSAL

-312 SALLQDYWTGANKLT
+312 SALLQDYWSGTNKLT
-327 ELMDKVAGAS
+327 ELMDKVNSAK
-337 GTVENLTQERLQT
+337 GTVESLAQERLQT

-355 EQFKSNWENFIVT
+355 EQFKSNWENFVVT
-368 AGSTLAE
+368 VGSTLAQ
-375 VFSPVLKLGSGILKI
+375 VFNPLLKFGSGLLKI
-390 INSMQETWAGKFL
+390 INDIQETWAGKFL
-403 VKVVATGAVVGTLYQ
+403 VKVVATGALVGTLYQ
-418 GFKFIQ
+418 GFKFIS
-424 GTIKMISTF
+424 GTIRMISTF

-438 SETNGMAEGMVRT
+438 AETEGMAAGMTKT
-451 NVQASILEGHMRNIS
+451 NVQATILEGHLRNIS

-471 MTAMQMAPGK
+471 MTALQMAPGK

-486 MGGTIGKTR
+486 MGGTVGKTK
-495 KGTVVARDARG
+495 KGTVVARDSQG
-506 RFTSMSTLAGAGVGA
+506 RFTSMSTLAGAGAGA
-521 AVGSTVTKTA
+521 AVGSTVTRTA
-531 GQQIA
+531 GQQVA
-536 KKGARGFGAAV
+536 KRGA
-547 GSTVTK
+547 
-553 TAGQQI
+553 I
-559 AKKGAMGFGAR
+559 GFGAR
-570 LLGGRL
+570 LLGSRL
-576 LGFLGGPWGLLASIA
+576 LGFLGGPLGLALSIG
-591 IPALIE
+591 IPLLIE

-610 AALTSEETKASIQ
+610 EALNSDNNKASIQ
-623 DRNQQAFVDAVRSAI
+623 ERNQQAFVEAVRSAI

-646 INISVDGNE
+646 INISVDGE
-655 AGDFAPGG
+655 PVGDFAPGNSS
-663 QQDFTGISLGLN
+663 DFTGIALGIN